1 MKNNSKPIKLRIKEN
16 DNIKKPESKVCQIT
30 RNFVLQHINA
40 FKELAK

>member
-1 MKNNSKPIKLRIKEN
+1 MKNNSKPIKLRIKESN
-16 DNIKKPESKVCQIT
+16 NTEKHESKVCQIT